1 MYVILI
7 IANEIQ
13 RTVNMSVYSKKIK
26 DMSKKQ
32 KTKCIVQKTNLMLT
46 KTDGFKKIKGEVGV
60 NNIG

>member
-1 MYVILI
+1 
-7 IANEIQ
+7 
-13 RTVNMSVYSKKIK
+13 MSVYSKKIK

-32 KTKCIVQKTNLMLT
+32 KTKCVVQKTNLMLT